1 MLGNFSVLPPE
12 INSLRMF
19 LGVGS
24 GPMHTAATAWDGLC
38 SELSSAASSFNEVTS
53 QLASQS
59 WQGPA
64 SQAMAAVAAPYV
76 GWLSAA
82 AASAQNAA
90 GQARAVATAFESAR
104 CATVH
109 PALVALNR
117 NQVVSLIMSNL
128 FGQNAPAIAA
138 TEAQYEEMWA
148 QDVTAMFGYHAG
160 ASAAATQLAGLT
172 IPNLFSGIAFN
183 NGTGNLGLGNTGN
196 ANTGFA
202 NNGNANIGIA
212 NTGNSNVGFFNSGIG
227 DVGIGLTGDNQVGL
241 GSIFNTGSG
250 NVGLFNSGTGN
261 IGFFNSGTNNAG
273 IFNSGTGII
282 GLFNF

>member
-24 GPMHTAATAWDGLC
+24 APMHTAATAWDGLC
-38 SELSSAASSFNEVTS
+38 SELGSAASSFNDVTAT
-53 QLASQS
+53 LASQS

-76 GWLSAA
+76 SWLSAA

-117 NQVVSLIMSNL
+117 NQVVSLIMANL

-172 IPNLFSGIAFN
+172 IPNLFPGFSSN
-183 NGTGNLGLGNTGN
+183 NGAGNFGLGNTGN
-196 ANTGFA
+196 GNIGWG
-202 NNGNANIGIA
+202 NDGNANLGA
-212 NTGNSNVGFFNSGIG
+212 GNSGDSNIGFGNSGVG
-227 DVGIGLTGDNQVGL
+227 DVGIGLTGNNQIGI
-241 GSIFNTGSG
+241 GGFNTGTG
-250 NVGLFNSGTGN
+250 NIGLFNSGTGN
-261 IGFFNSGTNNAG
+261 IGLFNSGTNNRG
-273 IFNSGTGII
+273 LFNSGDGIF